1 MNQGHIR
8 NFVIISHVNHGKSTL
23 ADRFLEITKTI
34 DLRKMQPQYLDRM
47 ALERERGITIKMQPV
62 RMSWKDYTLNL
73 IDTPGHVD
81 FSYEVSRSLAAV
93 EGAILLVDATK
104 GIQAQTIA
112 NLEMALKQ
120 NLAIIPAI
128 NKIDIADSEQ
138 IKETKKELVN
148 LLKIEGEEIF
158 LVSAKTGEGIEGLIE
173 KVIERV
179 PAPAYTKASAFAKA
193 TVDKSAGE
201 SKMRALIF
209 DSEYD
214 FYKGVITY
222 IRMVDGEIK
231 NKDKIYLI
239 GSKTPAEAIEVGY
252 FKPELTPCD
261 KLKAGEIGYV
271 ATGLKDIEKCRVG
284 DTVTV
289 YSLKFKVDS
298 LKGYQQPQ
306 SMVFASFYPIDPND
320 YNQLKD
326 GLGKLKLN
334 DASLIF
340 EIESLSG
347 LGRGFRCGFLGML
360 HLEIVSE
367 RLKRDYGLD
376 LIITSPSVVYKPCT
390 FSEKVQ
396 GKDTEEPWV
405 ELEIITPEKYLG
417 QINKL
422 LSNFPGKFKASKWL
436 TKEKIVIKFE
446 GPLDIILQGFYDKL
460 KTAGS
465 GYASMSYKLMGYK
478 KADLVNLDILINQ
491 EKIEAFSKIV
501 RKQDAYKIAKKMTKI
516 LKENIPPQQFAVP
529 IQAAVSGKI
538 IARETKKALRKDV
551 IAGLYGGDYTRKRKL
566 LEKQKKG
573 KKKLAKLGKITI
585 PSEVFL
591 KVLKS

>member
-1 MNQGHIR
+1 MNEKNIR
-8 NFVIISHVNHGKSTL
+8 NFCVLSHIDHGKSTL

-62 RMSWKDYTLNL
+62 RMSYILNAKPYILNL

-93 EGAILLVDATK
+93 EGAILLADATE

-112 NLEMALKQ
+112 NLEMAQRQKLT
-120 NLAIIPAI
+120 IIPVI
-128 NKIDIADSEQ
+128 NKIDVANHEQ
-138 IKETKKELVN
+138 IEETKKELIN
-148 LLKIEGEEIF
+148 LLKIPEKNIF
-158 LVSAKTGEGIEGLIE
+158 LVSAKTGEGIKGLIE

-179 PAPAYTKASAFAKA
+179 PVPAYAKA
-193 TVDKSAGE
+193 SAGE

-214 FYKGVITY
+214 FYKGVIAY
-222 IRMVDGEIK
+222 IRIVDGEIK

-261 KLKAGEIGYV
+261 KLKVGEIGYV
-271 ATGLKDIEKCRVG
+271 ATGLKDIDKCRVG
-284 DTVTV
+284 DTVAV
-289 YSLKFKVDS
+289 YSSKFKVDS
-298 LKGYQQPQ
+298 LKGYHEPQP
-306 SMVFASFYPIDPND
+306 MVFASFYPIDPND

-334 DASLIF
+334 DASLTF
-340 EIESLSG
+340 ETESLSG

-376 LIITSPSVVYKPCT
+376 LIITSPSVVYHAPT
-390 FSEKVQ
+390 PEGV
-396 GKDTEEPWV
+396 GEEPWI

-422 LSNFPGKFKASKWL
+422 LSNFPGKFKDTKWL

-446 GPLDIILQGFYDKL
+446 GPLDIILQRFYDKL

-478 KADLVNLDILINQ
+478 KADLVNLDILINK
-491 EKIEAFSKIV
+491 EKVEVFSKIV

-573 KKKLAKLGKITI
+573 KKKLARFGKITI

-591 KVLKS
+591 KILKS

>member
-1 MNQGHIR
+1 MNQKNIR
-8 NFVIISHVNHGKSTL
+8 NFCVLSHINHGKSTL

-34 DLRKMQPQYLDRM
+34 NLRKMQPQYLDRM

-62 RMSWKDYTLNL
+62 RMSYTLNAKPYILNL

-112 NLEMALKQ
+112 NLEMAQQQKLT
-120 NLAIIPAI
+120 IISVI
-128 NKIDIADSEQ
+128 NKIDVASSEQ
-138 IKETKKELVN
+138 IEETKKELIN
-148 LLKIEGEEIF
+148 LLKIPEKNIF
-158 LVSAKTGEGIEGLIE
+158 LVSAKTGEGIERLIE
-173 KVIERV
+173 RVIERV
-179 PAPAYTKASAFAKA
+179 PVPAFQKAGASL
-193 TVDKSAGE
+193 
-201 SKMRALIF
+201 RALIF

-214 FYKGVITY
+214 FYKGIIAY

-252 FKPELTPCD
+252 FKPELTMCD

-271 ATGLKDIEKCRVG
+271 ATGLKDIDKCRVG
-284 DTVTV
+284 DTVAV
-289 YSLKFKVDS
+289 YSSKFKVDS
-298 LKGYQQPQ
+298 LKGYHEPQP
-306 SMVFASFYPIDPND
+306 MVFASFYPINPSD
-320 YNQLKD
+320 YEELKD

-334 DASLIF
+334 DASLTF
-340 EIESLSG
+340 EGESLHD

-360 HLEIVSE
+360 HLEIISE

-376 LIITSPSVVYKPCT
+376 LIITSPSVVYKNM
-390 FSEKVQ
+390 
-396 GKDTEEPWV
+396 EEPWI
-405 ELEIITPEKYLG
+405 ELEILTPEKYLG

-422 LSNFPGKFKASKWL
+422 LSNFPGKFKDTKWL

-478 KADLVNLDILINQ
+478 KADLVNLDILINK
-491 EKIEAFSKIV
+491 EKIEVFSKIV

-573 KKKLAKLGKITI
+573 KKKLARFGKITI

-591 KVLKS
+591 KILKS

>member
-1 MNQGHIR
+1 MNQKNIR
-8 NFVIISHVNHGKSTL
+8 NFCVLSHIDHGKSTL

-62 RMSWKDYTLNL
+62 RMIWKDYILNL

-128 NKIDIADSEQ
+128 NKVDVADSEQ
-138 IKETKKELVN
+138 IEETKKELVN
-148 LLKIEGEEIF
+148 LLKIEREEIF
-158 LVSAKTGEGIEGLIE
+158 LVSAKTGEGIKGLIE
-173 KVIERV
+173 RVIERV
-179 PAPAYTKASAFAKA
+179 PVPAFQPAADQPKAGASL
-193 TVDKSAGE
+193 
-201 SKMRALIF
+201 RALIF

-214 FYKGVITY
+214 FYKGVIAY
-222 IRMVDGEIK
+222 IRIVDGEIE

-271 ATGLKDIEKCRVG
+271 ATGLKDIDKCRVG
-284 DTVTV
+284 DTITRN
-289 YSLKFKVDS
+289 KRQEIRDKVKP
-298 LKGYQQPQ
+298 LRGYKGPQ

-320 YNQLKD
+320 YNHLKD

-334 DASLIF
+334 DASLTF
-340 EIESLSG
+340 ETESLSG

-376 LIITSPSVVYKPCT
+376 LIITSPSVVYK
-390 FSEKVQ
+390 
-396 GKDTEEPWV
+396 DTEEPWV

-422 LSNFPGKFKASKWL
+422 LNNFPGKFKDAKWL

-465 GYASMSYKLMGYK
+465 GYASMSYKLTGYK
-478 KADLVNLDILINQ
+478 KADLVNLDILINK

-516 LKENIPPQQFAVP
+516 LKENIPSQQFTVP

-573 KKKLAKLGKITI
+573 KKKLAKFGKITI

-591 KVLKS
+591 KVLKNL